1 MGAFPENRERP
12 QALLKYGTNNGSL
25 HTMKTTM
32 DKAGRLVVP
41 KAIREAAHL
50 EPGTEVELRVVAG
63 RVEIEPAPLD
73 VTLERRGEFVVAVP
87 RRGQP
92 TLTGSEVEETIA
104 ALRNASADDEES

>member
-1 MGAFPENRERP
+1 
-12 QALLKYGTNNGSL
+12 
-25 HTMKTTM
+25 MKTTI

-73 VTLERRGEFVVAVP
+73 VDLERRGNLVVAVP
-87 RRGQP
+87 RQSQP
-92 TLTGSEVEETIA
+92 TLTASDVEETIA
-104 ALRNASADDEES
+104 ALRNARADGEAP